1 LSAFTSCIS
10 ICVDAA
16 AAPGDDRQNG
26 ETRMDAS
33 AEKALYARIVRRL
46 IPLLFLCYIAAFLDR
61 VNVGFAKLQMA
72 GDLALSDAM
81 YGFGAGVFFIG
92 YFVFEVPSNL
102 ILQKVGARRWIARIM
117 VSWGIIS
124 SCFMFT
130 GSVHWGPIATAF
142 GCTDAEF
149 TFYLLRF
156 LLGVAE
162 AGFFP
167 GVILYLTYWFPA
179 GRRAA
184 IIGLFMS
191 AIALSNLI
199 GSPLSGAIMQ
209 YMDGVSGWRGWQWLF
224 LLEGIPSV
232 LIGIFV
238 LFTLPDGPRSARW
251 LSANEQ
257 DFVVDAVEADETHKQ
272 KLGGRH
278 RFAEVFADA
287 RVWALA
293 IVYFCG
299 AGCLYAANF
308 WMPTIIQ
315 ELGVAPND
323 FLRIGLI
330 NMIPWGTAAIV
341 MVLWS
346 RNSDRTGER
355 RWHAAGGMLVAMVGL
370 LILAAFSGSAV
381 ASIAALA
388 LVLSGTLSWVVTFWS
403 LPTAFLSGTA
413 AAAGIA
419 WINAFGNLGGHF
431 GPDIIGRIR
440 TANDGDG
447 AVAFLTLAAAALI
460 GSLIMLLLPRTEASA
475 AATASPQQS

>member
-1 LSAFTSCIS
+1 
-10 ICVDAA
+10 
-16 AAPGDDRQNG
+16 
-26 ETRMDAS
+26 MDAK
-33 AEKALYARIVRRL
+33 AETTLYAKVVWRL

-81 YGFGAGVFFIG
+81 YGFGAGIFFIG
-92 YFVFEVPSNL
+92 YFLFEVPSNL

-117 VSWGIIS
+117 VSWGVIS

-130 GSVHWGPIATAF
+130 GALHWGPIAAAF

-179 GRRAA
+179 GRRAQMV
-184 IIGLFMS
+184 GLFMS

-232 LIGIFV
+232 LMGVVV
-238 LFTLPDGPRSARW
+238 LFLLPDGPRSARW
-251 LSANEQ
+251 LSAAEQ
-257 DFVVDAVEADETHKQ
+257 DFVVAAVDADEAHKSV
-272 KLGGRH
+272 LGVRH
-278 RFAEVFADA
+278 GFAETFADL

-293 IVYFCG
+293 LVYFCG

-315 ELGVAPND
+315 ELGLAPDD

-341 MVLWS
+341 MILWS
-346 RNSDRTGER
+346 RHSDHTGER

-370 LILAAFSGSAV
+370 LLLAAFGHSAI
-381 ASIAALA
+381 AAIAALA

-440 TANDGDG
+440 TANNG
-447 AVAFLTLAAAALI
+447 ASEPALLALAAAALI
-460 GSLIMLLLPRTEASA
+460 GALVLLALPRTQARAIDE
-475 AATASPQQS
+475 ASPQQR

>member
-1 LSAFTSCIS
+1 
-10 ICVDAA
+10 
-16 AAPGDDRQNG
+16 
-26 ETRMDAS
+26 MDAS
-33 AEKALYARIVRRL
+33 AEKALYAKIVRRL

-92 YFVFEVPSNL
+92 YFLFEVPSNL
-102 ILQKVGARRWIARIM
+102 ILQKIGARRWIARIM

-124 SCFMFT
+124 ASFMFT
-130 GSVHWGPIATAF
+130 GALHWGPIAAAF

-179 GRRAA
+179 GRRAQ
-184 IIGLFMS
+184 IVGLFMS
-191 AIALSNLI
+191 AIALSNLA

-224 LLEGIPSV
+224 LLEAIPSLLLGV
-232 LIGIFV
+232 LV
-238 LFTLPDGPRSARW
+238 LFKLPDGPRSARW
-251 LSANEQ
+251 LNSVEQ
-257 DFVVDAVEADETHKQ
+257 DFVVSVVAADETHKRA
-272 KLGGRH
+272 LGGRH
-278 RFAEVFADA
+278 GFAETFADM

-315 ELGVAPND
+315 ELGLAPND
-323 FLRIGLI
+323 FLGIGLL
-330 NMIPWGTAAIV
+330 NMIPWGTAAVV

-346 RNSDRTGER
+346 RHSDRTGER
-355 RWHAAGGMLVAMVGL
+355 RWHAAGGMLLAMVGL
-370 LILAAFSGSAV
+370 LLLAAFGNSAIV
-381 ASIAALA
+381 SIAALA

-440 TANDGDG
+440 TANDG
-447 AVAFLTLAAAALI
+447 ASEPALLALAGAALV
-460 GSLIMLLLPRTEASA
+460 GALIMLVLPRTQASA
-475 AATASPQQS
+475 AAAASPQQS